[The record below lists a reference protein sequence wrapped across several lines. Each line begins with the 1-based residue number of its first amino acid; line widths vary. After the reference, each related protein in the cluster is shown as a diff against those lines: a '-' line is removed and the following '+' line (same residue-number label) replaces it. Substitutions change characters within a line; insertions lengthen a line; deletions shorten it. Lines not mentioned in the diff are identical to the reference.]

1 MVKEILK
8 ETCIIVLIGVL
19 IFYLLSKVIPYIN
32 RPIGLIV
39 TFALVYI
46 IFYIIKFI
54 VFKKVVKSPK
64 VA

>member
-8 ETCIIVLIGVL
+8 ETCVIVLIGVL
-19 IFYLLSKVIPYIN
+19 IFYFLSKVIPYIN

-39 TFALVYI
+39 TFTLVYI